1 MRAVVVVASCFRAVG
16 RFVIRFGSLAS
27 AGSCVIGLCAPKDS
41 LRYPRA
47 EVQYSKIKV
56 GTIGSTFGAVDDAD
70 DDEDD
75 EYGDDRRLD
84 EVLI

>member
-1 MRAVVVVASCFRAVG
+1 MSERR
-16 RFVIRFGSLAS
+16 
-27 AGSCVIGLCAPKDS
+27 

-47 EVQYSKIKV
+47 QVQYSKIKV
-56 GTIGSTFGAVDDAD
+56 GTIGSTFGAVGED
-70 DDEDD
+70 DDGEDD

>member
-1 MRAVVVVASCFRAVG
+1 MHPVSGPSVVLSFDLALSPVQAVVSLVY
-16 RFVIRFGSLAS
+16 GSERQ
-27 AGSCVIGLCAPKDS
+27 

-75 EYGDDRRLD
+75 EYGDDRRLN